1 MTCPL
6 SRLDHQI
13 TIILMALFMAGCKFE
28 LSPPIAGTVESHTLG
43 VQVRPVD
50 LTHDQLRALNEWF
63 VQHRTGWSSS
73 PASYVPAVIVR
84 VRHADSTV
92 SVINVLSTMVVVNS
106 HDGQYAQQL
115 PPDELA
121 ALRRIIGLQP

>member
-1 MTCPL
+1 MV
-6 SRLDHQI
+6 
-13 TIILMALFMAGCKFE
+13 LFIAGCKFE
-28 LSPPIAGTVESHTLG
+28 ISPPIAGTVESYTLG
-43 VQVRPVD
+43 AQVRQVD
-50 LTHDQLRALNEWF
+50 LTHDQLSALDEWF

-73 PASYVPAVIVR
+73 SASYVPVVIVR

-106 HDGQYAQQL
+106 HDGQYVQQL

-121 ALRRIIGLQP
+121 ALRRIIGLQPGRLG